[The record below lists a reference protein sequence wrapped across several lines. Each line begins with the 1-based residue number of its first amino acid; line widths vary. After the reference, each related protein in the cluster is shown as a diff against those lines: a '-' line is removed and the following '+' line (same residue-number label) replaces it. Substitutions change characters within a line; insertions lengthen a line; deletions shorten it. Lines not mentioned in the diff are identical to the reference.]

1 MLSVANF
8 IINWPLNNLNINRH
22 RINRRIGL
30 RDDFNLVV
38 RPLIDFRA
46 SNRNKKLQKV
56 WLISRRLTWRLI
68 LMGATGFNLGILKR
82 LHFCQNF
89 DTKIPVLT
97 TPAHWQL
104 CITRVHRTP
113 NLVAKPRCRFSK
125 FSFSIQIREACKTF
139 FQQVK
144 F

>member
-1 MLSVANF
+1 MKRKNKTFSVYIQFIELVWQASVQYTFDDVKRMLSVANF

-56 WLISRRLTWRLI
+56 
-68 LMGATGFNLGILKR
+68 
-82 LHFCQNF
+82 
-89 DTKIPVLT
+89 
-97 TPAHWQL
+97 
-104 CITRVHRTP
+104 
-113 NLVAKPRCRFSK
+113 
-125 FSFSIQIREACKTF
+125 
-139 FQQVK
+139 
-144 F
+144 